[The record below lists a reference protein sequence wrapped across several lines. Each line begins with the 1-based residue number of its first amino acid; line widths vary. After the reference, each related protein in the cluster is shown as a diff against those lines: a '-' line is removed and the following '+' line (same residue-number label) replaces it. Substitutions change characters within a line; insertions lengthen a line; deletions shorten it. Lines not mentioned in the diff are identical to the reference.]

1 MEMLMCFSSFVC
13 FHKTRRRRKKKKK
26 KKMMDGNQ
34 VEILHKNKRLTEP
47 NSEATRR

>member
-1 MEMLMCFSSFVC
+1 MFMCFSCFVC
-13 FHKTRRRRKKKKK
+13 FHKTRKKKKK
-26 KKMMDGNQ
+26 KMMMMMDGNQ